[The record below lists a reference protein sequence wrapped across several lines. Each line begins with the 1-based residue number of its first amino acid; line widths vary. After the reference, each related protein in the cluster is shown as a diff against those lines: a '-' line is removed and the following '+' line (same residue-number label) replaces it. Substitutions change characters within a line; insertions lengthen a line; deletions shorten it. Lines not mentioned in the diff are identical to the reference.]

1 MIGIEI
7 FPPWLMKKI
16 IVQIKSLTIAISCLV
31 TNIMAY
37 EIEHLEPPFWW
48 TGMESEKLQLMVHG
62 RNISFLQPQIEYEG
76 VEILRVNRME
86 NNNYMFIDLSLKD
99 AVAGRFDI
107 QFIRLGKVEAE
118 YRYVLHDRDS
128 NSKNRKGF
136 DPGDVIYLIT
146 PDRYANGDKKNDDVS
161 GLKEKSRR
169 EDKDGRHGGDIKGII
184 DRLDYLEQMGFTQL
198 WLNPVLENDQKTYSY
213 HGYSTTDYYNI
224 DSRFGNNKL
233 YLELSEKARERGIGI
248 IKDLILNHIGSGH
261 WWMDDLPSKDW
272 INNSGKF
279 IRSNHIHESVHDPH
293 LIKSE
298 KNLFTDGW
306 FVKTMPDL
314 NQRNELLETYLI
326 QASIWWIE
334 YANLSGFRVDTYP
347 YVDKDFLSSW
357 SMRISTEYP
366 NFNFVGEEWSSN
378 STMVSY
384 WQKDSKRHDD
394 YVSFIPS
401 MMDFPLQNAIIKG
414 LLEKDTW
421 DSGLVNIFRV
431 LANDFQY
438 GNPYNLVVFA
448 GNHDMTRIYSLLNER
463 MDLYKMA
470 MSIIFTIRGI
480 PQIYYGT
487 EIAMASTGDHGELR
501 KDFPGGWPNDDKN
514 AFTGNGLDE
523 RELDAQNY
531 LKKLLNWR
539 KNNLAIA
546 KGDLIHYPVQ
556 EGIYV
561 YFRRYENDMVM
572 VIINNND
579 RAKTVYP
586 DHFNETIKG
595 RTKGVNIM
603 NDRLH
608 YLSRDINIPGKSTL
622 VLSLI
627 HI

>member
-1 MIGIEI
+1 MNGIEI
-7 FPPWLMKKI
+7 FPPWLMKNI

-99 AVAGRFDI
+99 AVAGSFDI

-470 MSIIFTIRGI
+470 MSIICTIRGI

-622 VLSLI
+622 VLEI
-627 HI
+627 H

>member
-7 FPPWLMKKI
+7 FPPWIMKKI

-99 AVAGRFDI
+99 AVTGSFDI

-118 YRYVLHDRDS
+118 YRYVLHERDS

-169 EDKDGRHGGDIKGII
+169 KDKDGRHGGDIKGII

-261 WWMDDLPSKDW
+261 WWMDDLPSEDW
-272 INNSGKF
+272 INNGGKF
-279 IRSNHIHESVHDPH
+279 IGTNHIHESVHDPH
-293 LIKSE
+293 LTKSE

-306 FVKTMPDL
+306 FVKSMPDL

-347 YVDKDFLSSW
+347 YVDKDFLSTW
-357 SMRISTEYP
+357 SMRLATEYP

-401 MMDFPLQNAIIKG
+401 MMDFPLQNALIKG

-421 DSGLVNIFRV
+421 DSGIGNIFRV

-470 MSIIFTIRGI
+470 MSIICTIRGI

-487 EIAMASTGDHGELR
+487 EIAMASTDDHGELR

-514 AFTGNGLDE
+514 AFTGHGLNE

-556 EGIYV
+556 DGIYV
-561 YFRRYENDMVM
+561 YFRRYEDDMVM

-579 RAKTVYP
+579 RAKTIYP

-595 RTKGVNIM
+595 RTKGVNII

-608 YLSRDINIPGKSTL
+608 YLSREINIPGKSTL
-622 VLSLI
+622 VLEI
-627 HI
+627 H

>member
-7 FPPWLMKKI
+7 FPPWIMKKI

-76 VEILRVNRME
+76 VEILRVNRMS
-86 NNNYMFIDLSLKD
+86 NNNYLFIDLSLKD
-99 AVAGRFDI
+99 AVAGSFDI

-118 YRYVLHDRDS
+118 YRYVLHERDS
-128 NSKNRKGF
+128 NSKYRSGF
-136 DPGDVIYLIT
+136 GPEDVIYLIT

-198 WLNPVLENDQKTYSY
+198 WLNPVLENNQSTYSY

-233 YLELSEKARERGIGI
+233 YLELSEKARERGMGI

-261 WWMDDLPSKDW
+261 WWMDDLPSEDW
-272 INNSGKF
+272 INNGGKF
-279 IRSNHIHESVHDPH
+279 IGTNHIHESVHDPH
-293 LIKSE
+293 LTKSE

-306 FVKTMPDL
+306 FVKSMPDL

-347 YVDKDFLSSW
+347 YVDKDFLSTW
-357 SMRISTEYP
+357 SMRLATEYP

-401 MMDFPLQNAIIKG
+401 MMDFPLQNALIKG

-421 DSGLVNIFRV
+421 DSGIGNIFRV

-470 MSIIFTIRGI
+470 MSIICTIRGI

-487 EIAMASTGDHGELR
+487 EIAMASTADHGELR

-514 AFTGNGLDE
+514 AFTGHGLNE

-556 EGIYV
+556 DGIYV

-579 RAKTVYP
+579 RAKTIYP

-595 RTKGVNIM
+595 RTKGVNII

-608 YLSRDINIPGKSTL
+608 YLSREINIPGKSTL
-622 VLSLI
+622 VLEI
-627 HI
+627 H

>member
-7 FPPWLMKKI
+7 FPPWIMKKI

-76 VEILRVNRME
+76 VEILRVNRMN
-86 NNNYMFIDLSLKD
+86 NNNYLFIDLSLKD
-99 AVAGRFDI
+99 AVAGSFDI

-118 YRYVLHDRDS
+118 YRYVLHERDS
-128 NSKNRKGF
+128 NSKYRSGF
-136 DPGDVIYLIT
+136 GPEDVIYLIT

-198 WLNPVLENDQKTYSY
+198 WLNPVLENNQSTYSY

-233 YLELSEKARERGIGI
+233 YLELSEKARERGMGI

-261 WWMDDLPSKDW
+261 WWMDDLPSEDW
-272 INNSGKF
+272 INNGGKF
-279 IRSNHIHESVHDPH
+279 IGTNHIHESVHDPH
-293 LIKSE
+293 LTKSE

-306 FVKTMPDL
+306 FVKSMPDL

-347 YVDKDFLSSW
+347 YVDKDFLSTW
-357 SMRISTEYP
+357 SMRLATEYP

-401 MMDFPLQNAIIKG
+401 MMDFPLQNALIKG

-421 DSGLVNIFRV
+421 DSGIGNIFRV

-470 MSIIFTIRGI
+470 MSIICTIRGI

-487 EIAMASTGDHGELR
+487 EIAMASTDDHGELR

-514 AFTGNGLDE
+514 AFTGHGLNE

-556 EGIYV
+556 DGIYV

-595 RTKGVNIM
+595 RTKGVNII

-608 YLSRDINIPGKSTL
+608 YLSREINIPGKSTL
-622 VLSLI
+622 VLEI
-627 HI
+627 H

>member
-7 FPPWLMKKI
+7 FPPWIMKKI

-76 VEILRVNRME
+76 VEILRVNRMS
-86 NNNYMFIDLSLKD
+86 NNNYLFIDLSLKD
-99 AVAGRFDI
+99 AVAGSFDI

-118 YRYVLHDRDS
+118 YRYVLHERDS
-128 NSKNRKGF
+128 NSKYRSGF
-136 DPGDVIYLIT
+136 GPEDVIYLIT

-198 WLNPVLENDQKTYSY
+198 WLNPVLENNQKTYSY

-233 YLELSEKARERGIGI
+233 YLELSEKAHERGMGI

-261 WWMDDLPSKDW
+261 WWMDDLPSEDW
-272 INNSGKF
+272 INNGGKF
-279 IRSNHIHESVHDPH
+279 IGTNHIHESVHDPH
-293 LIKSE
+293 LTKSE

-306 FVKTMPDL
+306 FVKSMPDL

-347 YVDKDFLSSW
+347 YVDKDFLSTW
-357 SMRISTEYP
+357 SMRLATEYP

-401 MMDFPLQNAIIKG
+401 MMDFPLQNALIKG

-421 DSGLVNIFRV
+421 DSGIGNIFRV

-470 MSIIFTIRGI
+470 MSIICTIRGI

-487 EIAMASTGDHGELR
+487 EIAMASTADHGELR

-514 AFTGNGLDE
+514 AFTGHGLNE

-556 EGIYV
+556 DGIYV

-579 RAKTVYP
+579 RAKTIYP

-595 RTKGVNIM
+595 RTKGVNII

-608 YLSRDINIPGKSTL
+608 YLSREINIPGKSTL
-622 VLSLI
+622 VLEI
-627 HI
+627 H

>member
-7 FPPWLMKKI
+7 FPPWIMKKI

-99 AVAGRFDI
+99 AVTGSFDI

-118 YRYVLHDRDS
+118 YRYVLHERDS

-169 EDKDGRHGGDIKGII
+169 KDKDGRHGGDIKGII

-198 WLNPVLENDQKTYSY
+198 WLNPVLENNQSTYSY

-261 WWMDDLPSKDW
+261 WWMDDLPSEDW
-272 INNSGKF
+272 INNGGKF
-279 IRSNHIHESVHDPH
+279 IGTNHIHESVHDPH
-293 LIKSE
+293 LTKSE

-306 FVKTMPDL
+306 FVKSMPDL

-347 YVDKDFLSSW
+347 YVDKDFLSTW
-357 SMRISTEYP
+357 SMRLATEYP

-401 MMDFPLQNAIIKG
+401 MMDFPLQNALIKG

-421 DSGLVNIFRV
+421 DSGIGNIFRV

-470 MSIIFTIRGI
+470 MSIICTIRGI

-487 EIAMASTGDHGELR
+487 EIAMASTADHGELR

-514 AFTGNGLDE
+514 AFTGHGLNE

-556 EGIYV
+556 DGIYI

-595 RTKGVNIM
+595 RTKGVNII

-608 YLSRDINIPGKSTL
+608 YLSREINIPGKSTL
-622 VLSLI
+622 VLEI
-627 HI
+627 H

>member
-7 FPPWLMKKI
+7 FPPWIMKKI

-99 AVAGRFDI
+99 AVTGSFDI

-118 YRYVLHDRDS
+118 YRYVLHERDS

-198 WLNPVLENDQKTYSY
+198 WLNPVLENNQSTYSY

-261 WWMDDLPSKDW
+261 WWMDDLPSEDW
-272 INNSGKF
+272 INNGGKF
-279 IRSNHIHESVHDPH
+279 IGTNHIHESVHDPH
-293 LIKSE
+293 LTKSE

-347 YVDKDFLSSW
+347 YVDKDFLSTW
-357 SMRISTEYP
+357 SMRLATEYP

-401 MMDFPLQNAIIKG
+401 MMDFPLQNALIKG

-421 DSGLVNIFRV
+421 DSGIGNIFRV

-448 GNHDMTRIYSLLNER
+448 GNHDMARIYSLLNER

-470 MSIIFTIRGI
+470 MSIICTIRGI

-487 EIAMASTGDHGELR
+487 EIAMASTDDHGELR

-514 AFTGNGLDE
+514 AFTGHGLNE

-556 EGIYV
+556 DGIYV
-561 YFRRYENDMVM
+561 YFRRYENEMVM

-595 RTKGVNIM
+595 RTKGVNII

-608 YLSRDINIPGKSTL
+608 YLSREINISGKSTL
-622 VLSLI
+622 VLEI
-627 HI
+627 H

>member
-7 FPPWLMKKI
+7 FPPWIMKKI

-99 AVAGRFDI
+99 AVTGSFDI

-118 YRYVLHDRDS
+118 YRYVLHERDS

-169 EDKDGRHGGDIKGII
+169 KDKDGRHGGDIKGII

-261 WWMDDLPSKDW
+261 WWMDDLPSEDW
-272 INNSGKF
+272 INNGGKF
-279 IRSNHIHESVHDPH
+279 IGTNHIHESVHDPH
-293 LIKSE
+293 LTKSE

-306 FVKTMPDL
+306 FVKSMPDL

-347 YVDKDFLSSW
+347 YVDKDFLSTW
-357 SMRISTEYP
+357 SMRLATEYP

-401 MMDFPLQNAIIKG
+401 MMDFPLQNALIKG

-421 DSGLVNIFRV
+421 DSGIGNIFRV

-470 MSIIFTIRGI
+470 MSIICTIRGI

-487 EIAMASTGDHGELR
+487 EIAMASTDDHGELR

-514 AFTGNGLDE
+514 AFTGHGLNE

-556 EGIYV
+556 DGIYV
-561 YFRRYENDMVM
+561 YFRRYENEMVM

-595 RTKGVNIM
+595 RTKGVNII

-608 YLSRDINIPGKSTL
+608 YLSREINIPGKSTL
-622 VLSLI
+622 VLEI
-627 HI
+627 H

>member
-7 FPPWLMKKI
+7 FPPWLMKNI
-16 IVQIKSLTIAISCLV
+16 IVQIKSLTIAICCLV

-62 RNISFLQPQIEYEG
+62 RNISFLQPQIDYEG
-76 VEILRVNRME
+76 VEILRVNRMS
-86 NNNYMFIDLSLKD
+86 NNNYLFIDLSLKD
-99 AVAGRFDI
+99 AVTGSFDI

-118 YRYVLHDRDS
+118 YRYVLHERDS
-128 NSKNRKGF
+128 NSKYRSGF
-136 DPGDVIYLIT
+136 GPEDVIYLIT

-169 EDKDGRHGGDIKGII
+169 EDKDGRHGGDIQGII

-233 YLELSEKARERGIGI
+233 YLELSEKAHERGMGI

-261 WWMDDLPSKDW
+261 WWMDDLPSEDW
-272 INNSGKF
+272 INNGGKF
-279 IRSNHIHESVHDPH
+279 IGTNHIHESVHDPH
-293 LIKSE
+293 LTKSE

-306 FVKTMPDL
+306 FVKSMPDL

-347 YVDKDFLSSW
+347 YVDKDFLSTW
-357 SMRISTEYP
+357 SMRLATEYP

-470 MSIIFTIRGI
+470 MSIICTIRGI

-487 EIAMASTGDHGELR
+487 EIAMASTDDHGELR

-622 VLSLI
+622 VLEI
-627 HI
+627 H

>member
-7 FPPWLMKKI
+7 FPPWIMKKI

-99 AVAGRFDI
+99 AVTGSFDI

-118 YRYVLHDRDS
+118 YRYVLHERDS

-169 EDKDGRHGGDIKGII
+169 KDKDGRHGGDIKGII

-233 YLELSEKARERGIGI
+233 YLELSEKARERGMGI

-261 WWMDDLPSKDW
+261 WWMDDLPSEDW
-272 INNSGKF
+272 INNGGKF
-279 IRSNHIHESVHDPH
+279 IGTNHIHESVHDPH
-293 LIKSE
+293 LTKSE

-306 FVKTMPDL
+306 FVKSMPDL

-347 YVDKDFLSSW
+347 YVDKDFLSTW
-357 SMRISTEYP
+357 SMRLATEYP

-401 MMDFPLQNAIIKG
+401 MMDFPLQNALIKG

-421 DSGLVNIFRV
+421 DSGIGNIFRV

-470 MSIIFTIRGI
+470 MSIICTIRGI

-487 EIAMASTGDHGELR
+487 EIAMASTDDHGELR

-514 AFTGNGLDE
+514 AFTGHGLNE

-556 EGIYV
+556 DGIYV
-561 YFRRYENDMVM
+561 YFRRYENEMVM

-595 RTKGVNIM
+595 RTKGVNII

-608 YLSRDINIPGKSTL
+608 YLSREINIPGKSTL
-622 VLSLI
+622 VLEI
-627 HI
+627 H

>member
-7 FPPWLMKKI
+7 FPPWIMKKI

-76 VEILRVNRME
+76 VEILRVNRMS
-86 NNNYMFIDLSLKD
+86 NNNYLFIDLSLKD
-99 AVAGRFDI
+99 AVAGSFDI

-118 YRYVLHDRDS
+118 YRYVLHERDS
-128 NSKNRKGF
+128 NSKYRSGF
-136 DPGDVIYLIT
+136 GPEDVIYLIT

-169 EDKDGRHGGDIKGII
+169 EDKDGRHGGDIQGII

-198 WLNPVLENDQKTYSY
+198 WLNPVLENNQSTYSY

-233 YLELSEKARERGIGI
+233 YLELSEKARERGMGI

-261 WWMDDLPSKDW
+261 WWMDDLPSEDW
-272 INNSGKF
+272 INNGGKF
-279 IRSNHIHESVHDPH
+279 IGTNHIHESVHDPH
-293 LIKSE
+293 LTKSE

-306 FVKTMPDL
+306 FVKSMPDL

-347 YVDKDFLSSW
+347 YVDKDFLSTW
-357 SMRISTEYP
+357 SMRLATEYP

-401 MMDFPLQNAIIKG
+401 MMDFPLQNALIKG
-414 LLEKDTW
+414 LLEKNTW
-421 DSGLVNIFRV
+421 DSGIGNIFRV

-470 MSIIFTIRGI
+470 MSIICTIRGI

-487 EIAMASTGDHGELR
+487 EIAMASTDDHGELR

-514 AFTGNGLDE
+514 AFTGHGLNE

-546 KGDLIHYPVQ
+546 KGDLTHYPVQ
-556 EGIYV
+556 DGIYV

-595 RTKGVNIM
+595 RTKGVNII

-608 YLSRDINIPGKSTL
+608 YLSREINIPGKSTL
-622 VLSLI
+622 VLEI
-627 HI
+627 H

>member
-7 FPPWLMKKI
+7 FPPWIIKKI

-62 RNISFLQPQIEYEG
+62 RNISFLQPQIDYEG
-76 VEILRVNRME
+76 VEILRVNRMS
-86 NNNYMFIDLSLKD
+86 NNNYLFIDLSLKD
-99 AVAGRFDI
+99 AVAGSFDI

-118 YRYVLHDRDS
+118 YRYVLHERDS
-128 NSKNRKGF
+128 NSKYRSGF
-136 DPGDVIYLIT
+136 GPEDVIYLIT

-198 WLNPVLENDQKTYSY
+198 WLNPVLENNQSTYSY

-261 WWMDDLPSKDW
+261 WWMDDLPSEDW
-272 INNSGKF
+272 INNGGKF
-279 IRSNHIHESVHDPH
+279 IGTNHIHESVHDPH
-293 LIKSE
+293 LTKSE

-306 FVKTMPDL
+306 FVKSMPDL

-347 YVDKDFLSSW
+347 YVDKDFLSTW
-357 SMRISTEYP
+357 SMRLATEYP

-401 MMDFPLQNAIIKG
+401 MMDFPLQNALIKG

-421 DSGLVNIFRV
+421 DSGIGNIFRV

-470 MSIIFTIRGI
+470 MSIICTIRGI

-487 EIAMASTGDHGELR
+487 EIAMASTADHGELR

-514 AFTGNGLDE
+514 AFTGHGLNE

-556 EGIYV
+556 DGIYV

-579 RAKTVYP
+579 RAKTIYP

-595 RTKGVNIM
+595 RTKGVNII

-608 YLSRDINIPGKSTL
+608 YLSREINIPGKSTL
-622 VLSLI
+622 VLEI
-627 HI
+627 H

>member
-7 FPPWLMKKI
+7 FPPWIMKKI

-99 AVAGRFDI
+99 AVTGSFDI

-118 YRYVLHDRDS
+118 YRYVLHERDS

-146 PDRYANGDKKNDDVS
+146 PDRYANGDKKNDNVS

-169 EDKDGRHGGDIKGII
+169 KDKDGRHGGDIKGII

-261 WWMDDLPSKDW
+261 WWMDDLPSEDW
-272 INNSGKF
+272 INNGGKF
-279 IRSNHIHESVHDPH
+279 IGTNHIHESVHDPH
-293 LIKSE
+293 LTKSE

-306 FVKTMPDL
+306 FVKSMPDL

-347 YVDKDFLSSW
+347 YVDKDFLSTW
-357 SMRISTEYP
+357 SMRLATEYP

-401 MMDFPLQNAIIKG
+401 MMDFPLQNALIKG

-421 DSGLVNIFRV
+421 DSGIGNIFRV

-448 GNHDMTRIYSLLNER
+448 GNHDMARIYSLLNER

-470 MSIIFTIRGI
+470 MSIICTIRGI

-487 EIAMASTGDHGELR
+487 EIAMASTDDHGELR

-514 AFTGNGLDE
+514 AFTGHGLNE

-556 EGIYV
+556 DGIYV
-561 YFRRYENDMVM
+561 YFRRYENEMVM

-595 RTKGVNIM
+595 RTKGVNII

-608 YLSRDINIPGKSTL
+608 YLSREINIPGKSTL
-622 VLSLI
+622 VLEI
-627 HI
+627 H

>member
-7 FPPWLMKKI
+7 FPPWIMKKI

-76 VEILRVNRME
+76 VEILRVNRMN
-86 NNNYMFIDLSLKD
+86 NNNYLFIDLSLKD
-99 AVAGRFDI
+99 AVAGSFDI

-118 YRYVLHDRDS
+118 YRYVLHERDS
-128 NSKNRKGF
+128 NSKYRSGF
-136 DPGDVIYLIT
+136 GPGDVIYLIT

-169 EDKDGRHGGDIKGII
+169 EDKDGRHGGDIQGII

-198 WLNPVLENDQKTYSY
+198 WLNPVLENNQSTYSY

-233 YLELSEKARERGIGI
+233 YLELSEKARERGMGI

-261 WWMDDLPSKDW
+261 WWMDDLPSEDW
-272 INNSGKF
+272 INNGGKF
-279 IRSNHIHESVHDPH
+279 IGTNHIHESVHDPH
-293 LIKSE
+293 LTKSE

-306 FVKTMPDL
+306 FVKSMPDL

-347 YVDKDFLSSW
+347 YVDKDFLSTW
-357 SMRISTEYP
+357 SMRLATEYP

-401 MMDFPLQNAIIKG
+401 MMDFPLQNALIKG

-421 DSGLVNIFRV
+421 DSGIGNIFRV

-470 MSIIFTIRGI
+470 MSIICTIRGI

-487 EIAMASTGDHGELR
+487 EIAMASTDDHGELR

-514 AFTGNGLDE
+514 AFTGHGLNE

-556 EGIYV
+556 DGIYV

-595 RTKGVNIM
+595 RTKGVNII

-608 YLSRDINIPGKSTL
+608 YLSREINIPGKSTL
-622 VLSLI
+622 VLEI
-627 HI
+627 H

>member
-7 FPPWLMKKI
+7 FPPWIIKKI

-76 VEILRVNRME
+76 VEILRVNRMN
-86 NNNYMFIDLSLKD
+86 NNNYLFIDLSLKD
-99 AVAGRFDI
+99 AVAGSFDI

-118 YRYVLHDRDS
+118 YRYVLHERDS
-128 NSKNRKGF
+128 NSKYRSGF
-136 DPGDVIYLIT
+136 GPEDVIYLIT

-198 WLNPVLENDQKTYSY
+198 WLNPVLENNQSTYSY

-233 YLELSEKARERGIGI
+233 YLELSEKAHERGMGI

-261 WWMDDLPSKDW
+261 WWMDDLPSEDW
-272 INNSGKF
+272 INNGGKF
-279 IRSNHIHESVHDPH
+279 IGTNHIHESVHDPH
-293 LIKSE
+293 LTKSE

-306 FVKTMPDL
+306 FVKSMPDL

-347 YVDKDFLSSW
+347 YVDKDFLSTW
-357 SMRISTEYP
+357 SMRLATEYP

-401 MMDFPLQNAIIKG
+401 MMDFPLQNALIKG

-421 DSGLVNIFRV
+421 DSGIGNIFRV

-470 MSIIFTIRGI
+470 MSIICTIRGI

-487 EIAMASTGDHGELR
+487 EIAMASTDDHGELR

-514 AFTGNGLDE
+514 AFTGHGLNE

-579 RAKTVYP
+579 RAKTIYP

-595 RTKGVNIM
+595 RTKGVNII

-608 YLSRDINIPGKSTL
+608 YLSREINIPGKSTL
-622 VLSLI
+622 VLEI
-627 HI
+627 H

>member
-7 FPPWLMKKI
+7 FPPWIMKKI

-99 AVAGRFDI
+99 AVTGSFDI

-118 YRYVLHDRDS
+118 YRYVLHERDS

-169 EDKDGRHGGDIKGII
+169 KDKDGRHGGDIKGII

-261 WWMDDLPSKDW
+261 WWMDDLPSEDW
-272 INNSGKF
+272 INNGGKF
-279 IRSNHIHESVHDPH
+279 IGTNHIHESVHDPH
-293 LIKSE
+293 LTKSE

-306 FVKTMPDL
+306 FVKSMPDL

-347 YVDKDFLSSW
+347 YVDKDFLSTW
-357 SMRISTEYP
+357 SMRLATEYP

-401 MMDFPLQNAIIKG
+401 MMDFPLQNALIKG

-421 DSGLVNIFRV
+421 DSGIGNIFRV

-448 GNHDMTRIYSLLNER
+448 GNHDMARIYSLLNER

-470 MSIIFTIRGI
+470 MSIICTIRGI

-487 EIAMASTGDHGELR
+487 EIAMASTDDHGELR

-514 AFTGNGLDE
+514 AFTGHGLNE

-556 EGIYV
+556 DGIYV
-561 YFRRYENDMVM
+561 YFRRYENEMVM

-595 RTKGVNIM
+595 RTKGVNII

-608 YLSRDINIPGKSTL
+608 YLSREINISGKSTL
-622 VLSLI
+622 VLEI
-627 HI
+627 H

>member
-7 FPPWLMKKI
+7 FPPWIMKKI

-99 AVAGRFDI
+99 AVTGSFDI

-118 YRYVLHDRDS
+118 YRYVLHERDS

-169 EDKDGRHGGDIKGII
+169 KDKDGRHGGDIKGII

-198 WLNPVLENDQKTYSY
+198 WLNPVLENNQSTYSY

-261 WWMDDLPSKDW
+261 WWMDDLPSEDW
-272 INNSGKF
+272 INNGGKF
-279 IRSNHIHESVHDPH
+279 IGTNHIHESVHDPH
-293 LIKSE
+293 LTKSE

-306 FVKTMPDL
+306 FVKSMPDL

-347 YVDKDFLSSW
+347 YVDKDFLSTW
-357 SMRISTEYP
+357 SMRLATEYP

-401 MMDFPLQNAIIKG
+401 MMDFPLQNALIKG

-421 DSGLVNIFRV
+421 DSGIGNIFRV

-470 MSIIFTIRGI
+470 MSIICTIRGI

-487 EIAMASTGDHGELR
+487 EIAMASTDDHGELR

-514 AFTGNGLDE
+514 AFTGHGLNE

-556 EGIYV
+556 DGIYV
-561 YFRRYENDMVM
+561 YFRRYEDDMVM

-579 RAKTVYP
+579 RAKTIYP

-595 RTKGVNIM
+595 RTKGVNII

-608 YLSRDINIPGKSTL
+608 YLSREINIPGKSTL
-622 VLSLI
+622 VLEI
-627 HI
+627 H

>member
-7 FPPWLMKKI
+7 FPPWIMKKI
-16 IVQIKSLTIAISCLV
+16 IVQIKSLAIAISCLV

-76 VEILRVNRME
+76 VEVLRVNRME

-99 AVAGRFDI
+99 AVPGSFDI

-118 YRYVLHDRDS
+118 YRYVLHERDS

-169 EDKDGRHGGDIKGII
+169 TDKDGRHGGDIKGII

-261 WWMDDLPSKDW
+261 WWMDDLPSEDW
-272 INNSGKF
+272 INNGGKF
-279 IRSNHIHESVHDPH
+279 IGTNHIHESVHDPH
-293 LIKSE
+293 LTKSE

-306 FVKTMPDL
+306 FVKSMPDL

-347 YVDKDFLSSW
+347 YVDKDFLSTW
-357 SMRISTEYP
+357 SMRLATEYP

-401 MMDFPLQNAIIKG
+401 MMDFPLQNALIKG

-421 DSGLVNIFRV
+421 DSGIGNIFRV

-448 GNHDMTRIYSLLNER
+448 GNHDMARIYSLLNER

-470 MSIIFTIRGI
+470 MSIICTIRGI

-487 EIAMASTGDHGELR
+487 EIAMASTDDHGELR

-514 AFTGNGLDE
+514 AFTGHGLNE

-546 KGDLIHYPVQ
+546 KGGLIHYPVQ
-556 EGIYV
+556 DGIYV
-561 YFRRYENDMVM
+561 YFRRYENEMVM

-595 RTKGVNIM
+595 RTKGVNII

-608 YLSRDINIPGKSTL
+608 YLSREINISGKSTL
-622 VLSLI
+622 VLEI
-627 HI
+627 H

>member
-7 FPPWLMKKI
+7 FPPWIMKKI

-99 AVAGRFDI
+99 AVTGSFDI

-118 YRYVLHDRDS
+118 YRYVLHERDL

-169 EDKDGRHGGDIKGII
+169 KDKDGRHGGDIKGII

-261 WWMDDLPSKDW
+261 WWMDDLPSEDW
-272 INNSGKF
+272 INNGGKF
-279 IRSNHIHESVHDPH
+279 IGTNHIHESVHDPH
-293 LIKSE
+293 LTKSE

-306 FVKTMPDL
+306 FVKSMPDL

-347 YVDKDFLSSW
+347 YVDKDFLSTW
-357 SMRISTEYP
+357 SMRLATEYP

-401 MMDFPLQNAIIKG
+401 MMDFPLQNALIKG

-421 DSGLVNIFRV
+421 DSGIGNIFRV

-470 MSIIFTIRGI
+470 MSIICTIRGI

-487 EIAMASTGDHGELR
+487 EIAMASTADHGELR

-514 AFTGNGLDE
+514 AFTGHGLNE

-556 EGIYV
+556 DGIYI

-595 RTKGVNIM
+595 RTKGVNII

-608 YLSRDINIPGKSTL
+608 YLSREINIPGKSTL
-622 VLSLI
+622 VLEI
-627 HI
+627 H

>member
-7 FPPWLMKKI
+7 FPPWIMKKI

-99 AVAGRFDI
+99 AVTGSFDI

-118 YRYVLHDRDS
+118 YRYVLHERDS

-169 EDKDGRHGGDIKGII
+169 KDKDGRHGGDIKGII

-198 WLNPVLENDQKTYSY
+198 WLNPVLENNQSTYSY

-261 WWMDDLPSKDW
+261 WWMDDLPSEDW
-272 INNSGKF
+272 INNGGKF
-279 IRSNHIHESVHDPH
+279 IGTNHIHESVHDPH
-293 LIKSE
+293 LTKSE

-347 YVDKDFLSSW
+347 YVDKDFLSTW
-357 SMRISTEYP
+357 SMRLATEYP

-401 MMDFPLQNAIIKG
+401 MMDFPLQNALIKG

-421 DSGLVNIFRV
+421 DSGIGNIFRV

-448 GNHDMTRIYSLLNER
+448 GNHDMARIYSLLNER

-470 MSIIFTIRGI
+470 MSIICTIRGI

-487 EIAMASTGDHGELR
+487 EIAMASTDDHGELR

-514 AFTGNGLDE
+514 AFTGHGLNE

-556 EGIYV
+556 DGIYV
-561 YFRRYENDMVM
+561 YFRRYENEMVM

-595 RTKGVNIM
+595 RTKGVNII

-608 YLSRDINIPGKSTL
+608 YLSREINISGKSTL
-622 VLSLI
+622 VLEI
-627 HI
+627 H

>member
-99 AVAGRFDI
+99 AVAGSFDI

-394 YVSFIPS
+394 YVSLIPS

-470 MSIIFTIRGI
+470 MSIICTIRGI

-622 VLSLI
+622 VLEI
-627 HI
+627 H

>member
-7 FPPWLMKKI
+7 FPPWIMKKI

-99 AVAGRFDI
+99 AVTGSFDI

-118 YRYVLHDRDS
+118 YRYVLHERDS

-169 EDKDGRHGGDIKGII
+169 KDKDGRHGGDIKGII

-261 WWMDDLPSKDW
+261 WWMDDLPSEDW
-272 INNSGKF
+272 INNGGKF
-279 IRSNHIHESVHDPH
+279 IGTNHIHESVHDPH
-293 LIKSE
+293 LTKSE

-306 FVKTMPDL
+306 FVKSMPDL

-347 YVDKDFLSSW
+347 YVDKDFLSTW
-357 SMRISTEYP
+357 SMRLATEYP

-401 MMDFPLQNAIIKG
+401 MMDFPLQNALIKG

-421 DSGLVNIFRV
+421 DSGIGNIFRV

-448 GNHDMTRIYSLLNER
+448 GNHDMARIYSLLNER

-470 MSIIFTIRGI
+470 MSIICTIRGI

-487 EIAMASTGDHGELR
+487 EIAMASTDDHGELR

-556 EGIYV
+556 DGIYV
-561 YFRRYENDMVM
+561 YFRRYENEMVM

-595 RTKGVNIM
+595 RTKGVNII

-608 YLSRDINIPGKSTL
+608 YLSREINISGKSTL
-622 VLSLI
+622 VLEI
-627 HI
+627 H

>member
-99 AVAGRFDI
+99 AVAGSFDI

-118 YRYVLHDRDS
+118 YRYVLHERDS

-470 MSIIFTIRGI
+470 MSIICTIRGI

-622 VLSLI
+622 VLEI
-627 HI
+627 H

>member
-1 MIGIEI
+1 
-7 FPPWLMKKI
+7 
-16 IVQIKSLTIAISCLV
+16 
-31 TNIMAY
+31 
-37 EIEHLEPPFWW
+37 
-48 TGMESEKLQLMVHG
+48 
-62 RNISFLQPQIEYEG
+62 
-76 VEILRVNRME
+76 
-86 NNNYMFIDLSLKD
+86 
-99 AVAGRFDI
+99 
-107 QFIRLGKVEAE
+107 
-118 YRYVLHDRDS
+118 
-128 NSKNRKGF
+128 
-136 DPGDVIYLIT
+136 
-146 PDRYANGDKKNDDVS
+146 
-161 GLKEKSRR
+161 
-169 EDKDGRHGGDIKGII
+169 
-184 DRLDYLEQMGFTQL
+184 MGFTQL

-261 WWMDDLPSKDW
+261 WWMDDLPSEDW
-272 INNSGKF
+272 INNGGKF
-279 IRSNHIHESVHDPH
+279 IGTNHIHESVHDPH
-293 LIKSE
+293 LTKSE

-306 FVKTMPDL
+306 FVKSMPDL

-347 YVDKDFLSSW
+347 YVDKDFLSTW
-357 SMRISTEYP
+357 SMRLATEYP

-401 MMDFPLQNAIIKG
+401 MMDFPLQNALIKG

-421 DSGLVNIFRV
+421 DSGIGNIFRV

-470 MSIIFTIRGI
+470 MSIICTIRGI

-487 EIAMASTGDHGELR
+487 EIAMASTDDHGELR

-514 AFTGNGLDE
+514 AFTGHGLNE

-556 EGIYV
+556 DGIYV
-561 YFRRYENDMVM
+561 YFRRYENEMVM

-595 RTKGVNIM
+595 RTKGVNII

-608 YLSRDINIPGKSTL
+608 YLSREINIPGKSTL
-622 VLSLI
+622 VLEI
-627 HI
+627 H

>member
-1 MIGIEI
+1 MNGIEI
-7 FPPWLMKKI
+7 FPPWLMKNI

-99 AVAGRFDI
+99 AVAGSFDI

-233 YLELSEKARERGIGI
+233 YLELSEKARKRGIGI

-622 VLSLI
+622 VLEI
-627 HI
+627 H

>member
-7 FPPWLMKKI
+7 FPPWIMKKI

-76 VEILRVNRME
+76 VEILRVNRMS
-86 NNNYMFIDLSLKD
+86 NNNYLFIDLSLKD
-99 AVAGRFDI
+99 AVAGSFDI

-118 YRYVLHDRDS
+118 YRYVLHERDS
-128 NSKNRKGF
+128 NSKYRSGF
-136 DPGDVIYLIT
+136 GPEDVIYLIT

-198 WLNPVLENDQKTYSY
+198 WLNPVLENNQSTYSY

-233 YLELSEKARERGIGI
+233 YLELSEKARERGMGI

-261 WWMDDLPSKDW
+261 WWMDDLPSEDW
-272 INNSGKF
+272 INNGGKF
-279 IRSNHIHESVHDPH
+279 IGTNHIHESVHDPH
-293 LIKSE
+293 LTKSE

-306 FVKTMPDL
+306 FVKSMPDL

-347 YVDKDFLSSW
+347 YVDKDFLSTW
-357 SMRISTEYP
+357 SMRLATEYP

-401 MMDFPLQNAIIKG
+401 MMDFPLQNALIKG

-421 DSGLVNIFRV
+421 DSGIGNIFRV

-470 MSIIFTIRGI
+470 MSIICTIRGI

-487 EIAMASTGDHGELR
+487 EIAMASTDDHGELR

-514 AFTGNGLDE
+514 AFTGHGLNE

-556 EGIYV
+556 DGIYV

-579 RAKTVYP
+579 RAKTIYP

-595 RTKGVNIM
+595 RTKGVNII

-608 YLSRDINIPGKSTL
+608 YLSREINIPGKSTL
-622 VLSLI
+622 VLEI
-627 HI
+627 H

>member
-7 FPPWLMKKI
+7 FPPWIMKKI

-99 AVAGRFDI
+99 AVTGSFDI

-118 YRYVLHDRDS
+118 YRYVLHERDS

-169 EDKDGRHGGDIKGII
+169 KDKDGRHGGDIKGII

-261 WWMDDLPSKDW
+261 WWMDDLPSEDW
-272 INNSGKF
+272 INNGGKF
-279 IRSNHIHESVHDPH
+279 IGTNHIHESVHDPH
-293 LIKSE
+293 LTKSE

-306 FVKTMPDL
+306 FVKSMPDL

-347 YVDKDFLSSW
+347 YVDKDFLSTW
-357 SMRISTEYP
+357 SMRLATEYP

-401 MMDFPLQNAIIKG
+401 MMDFPLQNALIKG

-421 DSGLVNIFRV
+421 DSGIGNIFRV

-470 MSIIFTIRGI
+470 MSIICTIRGI

-487 EIAMASTGDHGELR
+487 EIAMASTDDHGELR

-514 AFTGNGLDE
+514 AFTGHGLNE

-556 EGIYV
+556 DGIYI
-561 YFRRYENDMVM
+561 YFRRYENEMVM

-595 RTKGVNIM
+595 RTKGVNII

-608 YLSRDINIPGKSTL
+608 YLSREINIPGKSTL
-622 VLSLI
+622 VLEI
-627 HI
+627 H

>member
-99 AVAGRFDI
+99 AVAGSFDI

-470 MSIIFTIRGI
+470 MSIICTIRGI

-622 VLSLI
+622 VLEI
-627 HI
+627 H

>member
-7 FPPWLMKKI
+7 FPPWIMKKI

-99 AVAGRFDI
+99 AVTGSFDI

-118 YRYVLHDRDS
+118 YRYVLHERDS

-169 EDKDGRHGGDIKGII
+169 KDKDGRHGGDIKGII

-261 WWMDDLPSKDW
+261 WWMDDLPSEDW
-272 INNSGKF
+272 INNGGKF
-279 IRSNHIHESVHDPH
+279 IGTNHIHESVHDPH
-293 LIKSE
+293 LTKSE

-306 FVKTMPDL
+306 FVKSMPDL

-347 YVDKDFLSSW
+347 YVDKDFLSTW
-357 SMRISTEYP
+357 SMRLATEYP

-401 MMDFPLQNAIIKG
+401 MMDFPLQNALIKG

-421 DSGLVNIFRV
+421 DSGIGNIFRV

-448 GNHDMTRIYSLLNER
+448 GNHDMARIYSLLNER

-470 MSIIFTIRGI
+470 MSIICTIRGI

-487 EIAMASTGDHGELR
+487 EIAMASTDDHGELR

-514 AFTGNGLDE
+514 AFTGHGLNE

-556 EGIYV
+556 DGIYV
-561 YFRRYENDMVM
+561 YFRRYENEMVM

-608 YLSRDINIPGKSTL
+608 YLSREINISGKSTL
-622 VLSLI
+622 VLEI
-627 HI
+627 H

>member
-1 MIGIEI
+1 MNGIEI
-7 FPPWLMKKI
+7 FPPWLMKNI

-99 AVAGRFDI
+99 AVAGSFDI

-401 MMDFPLQNAIIKG
+401 MMDFPLQNAIVKG

-470 MSIIFTIRGI
+470 MSIICTIRGI

-622 VLSLI
+622 VLEI
-627 HI
+627 H

>member
-99 AVAGRFDI
+99 AVAGSFDI

-401 MMDFPLQNAIIKG
+401 MMDFPLQNAIVKG

-622 VLSLI
+622 VLEI
-627 HI
+627 H

>member
-7 FPPWLMKKI
+7 FPPWIMKKI

-99 AVAGRFDI
+99 AVTGSFDI

-118 YRYVLHDRDS
+118 YRYVLHERDS

-198 WLNPVLENDQKTYSY
+198 WLNPVLENDQSTYSY

-261 WWMDDLPSKDW
+261 WWMDDLPSEDW
-272 INNSGKF
+272 INNGGKF
-279 IRSNHIHESVHDPH
+279 IGTNHIHESVHDPH
-293 LIKSE
+293 LTKSE

-306 FVKTMPDL
+306 FVKSMPDL

-347 YVDKDFLSSW
+347 YVDKDFLSTW
-357 SMRISTEYP
+357 SMRLATEYP

-401 MMDFPLQNAIIKG
+401 MMDFPLQNALIKG

-421 DSGLVNIFRV
+421 DSGIGNIFRV

-448 GNHDMTRIYSLLNER
+448 GNHDMARIYSLLNER

-470 MSIIFTIRGI
+470 MSIICTIRGI

-487 EIAMASTGDHGELR
+487 EIAMASTDDHGELR

-514 AFTGNGLDE
+514 AFTGHGLNE

-556 EGIYV
+556 DGIYV
-561 YFRRYENDMVM
+561 YFRRYENEMVM

-595 RTKGVNIM
+595 RTKGVNII

-608 YLSRDINIPGKSTL
+608 YLSREINIPGKSTL
-622 VLSLI
+622 VLEI
-627 HI
+627 H

>member
-7 FPPWLMKKI
+7 FPPWIMKKI

-76 VEILRVNRME
+76 VEILRVNRMS
-86 NNNYMFIDLSLKD
+86 NNNYLFIDLSLKD
-99 AVAGRFDI
+99 AVAGSFDI

-118 YRYVLHDRDS
+118 YRYVLHERDS
-128 NSKNRKGF
+128 NSKYRSGF
-136 DPGDVIYLIT
+136 GPEDVIYLIT

-198 WLNPVLENDQKTYSY
+198 WLNPVLENNQSTYSY

-233 YLELSEKARERGIGI
+233 YLELSEKAHERGMGI

-347 YVDKDFLSSW
+347 YVDKDFLSTW
-357 SMRISTEYP
+357 SMRLATEYP

-470 MSIIFTIRGI
+470 MSIICTIRGI

-487 EIAMASTGDHGELR
+487 EIAMASTDDHGELR

-608 YLSRDINIPGKSTL
+608 YLSREINIPGKSTL
-622 VLSLI
+622 VLEI
-627 HI
+627 H

>member
-7 FPPWLMKKI
+7 FPPWIMKKI

-99 AVAGRFDI
+99 AVTGSFDI

-118 YRYVLHDRDS
+118 YRYVLHERDS

-169 EDKDGRHGGDIKGII
+169 KDKDGRHGGDIKGII

-198 WLNPVLENDQKTYSY
+198 WLNPVLENNQSTYSY

-261 WWMDDLPSKDW
+261 WWMDDLPSEDW
-272 INNSGKF
+272 INNGGKF
-279 IRSNHIHESVHDPH
+279 IGTNHIHESVHDPH
-293 LIKSE
+293 LTKSE

-306 FVKTMPDL
+306 FVKSMPDL

-347 YVDKDFLSSW
+347 YVDKDFLSTW
-357 SMRISTEYP
+357 SMRLATEYP

-401 MMDFPLQNAIIKG
+401 MMDFPLQNALIKG

-421 DSGLVNIFRV
+421 DSGIGNIFRV

-448 GNHDMTRIYSLLNER
+448 GNHDMARIYSLLNER

-470 MSIIFTIRGI
+470 MSIICTIRGI

-487 EIAMASTGDHGELR
+487 EIAMASTDDHGELR

-514 AFTGNGLDE
+514 AFTGHGLNE

-556 EGIYV
+556 DGIYI

-595 RTKGVNIM
+595 RTKGVNII

-608 YLSRDINIPGKSTL
+608 YLSREINIPGKSTL
-622 VLSLI
+622 VLEI
-627 HI
+627 H

>member
-76 VEILRVNRME
+76 VEILSVNRME

-99 AVAGRFDI
+99 AVAGSFDI

-470 MSIIFTIRGI
+470 MSIICTIRGI

-622 VLSLI
+622 VLEI
-627 HI
+627 H